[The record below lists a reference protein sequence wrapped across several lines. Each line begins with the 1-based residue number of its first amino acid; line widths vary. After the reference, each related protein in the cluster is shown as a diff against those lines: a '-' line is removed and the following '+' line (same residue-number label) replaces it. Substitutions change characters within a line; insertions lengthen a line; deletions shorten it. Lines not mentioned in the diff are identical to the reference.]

1 MQSQTVSTNHRRH
14 VSAHKIKKDWKA
26 ALHKKRRMEKKFK
39 VLLSIEAR
47 SFKSDLETGN
57 IFDQIKSEHQ
67 MRNVKEQKRKRL
79 TGTEIKRP
87 GTFLS
92 AFPVK

>member
-26 ALHKKRRMEKKFK
+26 ALHKKRRMEKKF
-39 VLLSIEAR
+39 IEAR

-87 GTFLS
+87 GKFLS
-92 AFPVK
+92 SFPVK

>member
-57 IFDQIKSEHQ
+57 IFDQ

-92 AFPVK
+92 SFPVK